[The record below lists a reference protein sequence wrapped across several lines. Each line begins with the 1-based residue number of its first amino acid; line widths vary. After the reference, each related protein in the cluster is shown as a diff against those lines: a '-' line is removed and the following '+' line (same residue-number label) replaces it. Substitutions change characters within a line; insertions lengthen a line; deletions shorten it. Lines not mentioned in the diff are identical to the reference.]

1 MIKYAEYTRHSLTE
15 PLLLVYLYKKV
26 EDGKI
31 VSAFR
36 IQMFKNM
43 TISIFE
49 DDKLQGGDVVDILTG
64 SVDNVKKI
72 IDKYYEETI
81 DDLVIYG
88 EQKYVDEL
96 LDKLENE
103 ETQKA

>member
-1 MIKYAEYTRHSLTE
+1 
-15 PLLLVYLYKKV
+15 
-26 EDGKI
+26 
-31 VSAFR
+31 
-36 IQMFKNM
+36 M